1 MAAKTP
7 PVGSGPGCPY
17 GLDPLVRV
25 VPVYCSRKDPDH
37 SHPSKI
43 VFILTYSPIVVN
55 SNFKFFVAAL
65 SGKAFRLCQLSQ
77 RESHWHIGSVYA
89 N

>member
-25 VPVYCSRKDPDH
+25 VPVYCSRKGPDL

-43 VFILTYSPIVVN
+43 VFILTYGHFVVN
-55 SNFKFFVAAL
+55 SNFKFL
-65 SGKAFRLCQLSQ
+65 L
-77 RESHWHIGSVYA
+77 
-89 N
+89 